1 MKSGH
6 FSHAPNRPA
15 VPVLTDA
22 SRVLRRA
29 GAPVMLVLA
38 SLLAAC
44 SPLAPRYQR
53 PALDLPA
60 SMVSAGVSSAD
71 AANGSVAASP
81 VSSKTASTPLQTWW
95 QLLQDPVL
103 DGLLAEA
110 RANNQDLALAAA
122 RIVEARANVD
132 VTESNHYPTLDATA
146 GASRSRSSTTTGKL
160 PAGSNAYGKDVQF
173 GVTAAYEVDFWGKH
187 NQADAAARARL
198 LAQESNRALVQ
209 SSLIA
214 DIAQRYCSLRA
225 YDAQLALAQALLKTR
240 QQNLQLQQKR
250 FAGGVVGEIELN
262 NARLE
267 LASSESTVSGLRQL
281 VASTETALALLAGRS
296 PQAIA
301 NPVIARGAPIGE
313 LYQHLATPALLSP
326 DFSLNLLQR
335 RPDIVSAEQNLIAA
349 NADIADARSRYFPS
363 IKLTAN
369 LGRDARSLSDLFSPA
384 SIIWNL
390 GSSLTQ
396 PLLRGGAIDAVVAGS
411 EARKNQ
417 ARAQYVQSVQTA
429 FRDVRDALNNLDAN
443 GQMQRSNADRLAS
456 QKASRR
462 LAQLRFDK
470 GYSSA
475 VELLNAERDVL
486 QVESSLID
494 SERTHLLA
502 MVALYKAVGAGWDGR

>member
-1 MKSGH
+1 MKSGNS
-6 FSHAPNRPA
+6 SHSPNRPA
-15 VPVLTDA
+15 GSALA
-22 SRVLRRA
+22 RRSRMVRRVS
-29 GAPVMLVLA
+29 GPVMLVLA

-44 SPLAPRYQR
+44 SPLAPKYQR

-60 SMVSAGVSSAD
+60 SMAPASANSVSS
-71 AANGSVAASP
+71 NGTATGPA
-81 VSSKTASTPLQTWW
+81 SSKTASTPLQTWW

-110 RANNQDLALAAA
+110 QANNQDLVLAAA

-132 VTESNHYPTLDATA
+132 VTESNHYPTLDGNL

-198 LAQESNRALVQ
+198 LAQESNRALVH
-209 SSLIA
+209 SSLMA
-214 DIAQRYCSLRA
+214 DIAQRYCALRS
-225 YDAQLALAQALLKTR
+225 YDAQLALARSLLKTR
-240 QQNLQLQQKR
+240 QQNLHLQQKR
-250 FAGGVVGEIELN
+250 FAGGVVGEIEF
-262 NARLE
+262 NAAKVE
-267 LASSESTVSGLRQL
+267 LASSEASVSGLQQL

-301 NPVIARGAPIGE
+301 NPVIARGAPIEE

-369 LGRDARSLSDLFSPA
+369 LGRDARSLSELFNPA
-384 SIIWNL
+384 SIIWNI

-417 ARAQYVQSVQTA
+417 ATAQYVQSVQSA

-443 GQMQRSNADRLAS
+443 AQVQSATADKLAS
-456 QKASRR
+456 QQDSRR

-475 VELLNAERDVL
+475 VDLLNAERDVL
-486 QVESSLID
+486 QVQSSLID
-494 SERTHLLA
+494 SERTHLQA
-502 MVALYKAVGAGWDGR
+502 MVALYKAVGAGWDGK